1 MQPALIREKCM
12 NIEWKSC
19 FRIGI
24 SALILFVCIHYCDII
39 IALLG
44 NILSAGAP
52 VFIGLII
59 AYILN
64 ILMSFYEKHYFIRF
78 SHKKAV
84 RKSRRAV
91 CMVLAMVTLIGIV
104 TLVIWLVLPELFS
117 CVSFLLSEIPPAIE
131 EFLASEF
138 VVDVLPA
145 TILSELSDINW
156 KESISGVVKVVTSGL
171 GSTVST
177 IVVAVSTVFSKVV
190 TGLVGFIFAIYLLLG
205 KEQIQGQG
213 RRLMRSYL
221 PGKWVEK
228 ISYLLKVLDDSF
240 HRYIVGQCT
249 ESIILGVLCMVGMLI
264 LRLPYA
270 PMIGTLIGFTA
281 LIPVAGAYIG
291 AGVGAIMIFTVSPV
305 KALVF
310 LIFIL
315 VIQQIE
321 GNLIYPKV
329 VGNSVGLPA
338 IWVLATVTIGG
349 SLMGMLGML
358 IGVPI
363 AGALYR
369 LIREDMNR
377 REEKAAAAAAQK
389 RENKQSK
396 GAQKQL

>member
-1 MQPALIREKCM
+1 MQPALIRGKCM

-44 NILSAGAP
+44 SILSAGAP

-84 RKSRRAV
+84 QKSRRAV
-91 CMVLAMVTLIGIV
+91 CMVLAMVTLLGIV

-249 ESIILGVLCMVGMLI
+249 ESIILGVLCMAGMLI

-291 AGVGAIMIFTVSPV
+291 AAVGAIMIFTVSPV
-305 KALVF
+305 KALIF
-310 LIFIL
+310 LIFIV

-349 SLMGMLGML
+349 SLMGILGML

-389 RENKQSK
+389 RANRRSK
-396 GAQKQL
+396 GAQK

>member
-1 MQPALIREKCM
+1 M

-44 NILSAGAP
+44 SILSAGAP

-84 RKSRRAV
+84 QKSRRAV
-91 CMVLAMVTLIGIV
+91 CMVLALVTLFGIV
-104 TLVIWLVLPELFS
+104 ALVIGLVLPELFS

-249 ESIILGVLCMVGMLI
+249 ESIILGVLCMAGMLI

-349 SLMGMLGML
+349 SLMGILGML

-389 RENKQSK
+389 RANRRSK
-396 GAQKQL
+396 GAQK

>member
-1 MQPALIREKCM
+1 M

-19 FRIGI
+19 FRIGV
-24 SALILFVCIHYCDII
+24 SALILFVCIHYCDFI

-44 NILSAGAP
+44 GLVSAAAP

-64 ILMSFYEKHYFIRF
+64 ILMSFYEKHYFTEL
-78 SHKKAV
+78 SHKKIV
-84 RKSRRAV
+84 QKSRRVV
-91 CMVLAMVTLIGIV
+91 CMVLAMVTLVGIV
-104 TLVIWLVLPELFS
+104 TLVVRLVIPELFS

-156 KESISGVVKVVTSGL
+156 KESVSGLVQFITSGL

-177 IVVAVSTVFSKVV
+177 IVVAVSSVFSKVV

-205 KEQIQGQG
+205 KEQLQSQCK
-213 RRLMRSYL
+213 RLMRNYL
-221 PGKWVEK
+221 PRKWVEK
-228 ISYLLKVLDDSF
+228 VSYLLKVLDDSF

-249 ESIILGVLCMVGMLI
+249 EAIILGVLCMVGMLI
-264 LRLPYA
+264 LGLPYA

-281 LIPVAGAYIG
+281 LIPVAGAYIC
-291 AGVGAIMIFTVSPV
+291 AAVGAIMIFTVSPV
-305 KALVF
+305 EALIF
-310 LIFIL
+310 LIFIV

-349 SLMGMLGML
+349 SLLGIMGML

-377 REEKAAAAAAQK
+377 RENQK
-389 RENKQSK
+389 
-396 GAQKQL
+396 

>member
-1 MQPALIREKCM
+1 M

-24 SALILFVCIHYCDII
+24 SALILFLCIHYCDVML
-39 IALLG
+39 ALLG
-44 NILSAGAP
+44 GIVSAAAP
-52 VFIGLII
+52 IFIGLII

-64 ILMSFYEKHYFIRF
+64 ILMSFYERHYFTAHI
-78 SHKKAV
+78 HKKV
-84 RKSRRAV
+84 VQKSRRAV
-91 CMVLAMVTLIGIV
+91 CMVLALVTLIGIV
-104 TLVIWLVLPELFS
+104 TLIVRLVIPELFS

-156 KESISGVVKVVTSGL
+156 KESVSGLVQFVTSGL
-171 GSTVST
+171 GNTVST
-177 IVVAVSTVFSKVV
+177 IVVAVSAVFSTVV
-190 TGLVGFIFAIYLLLG
+190 TGFLGFIFAIYLLLG
-205 KEQIQGQG
+205 KEQLQNQGK
-213 RRLMRSYL
+213 RLMGSYL
-221 PGKWVEK
+221 PDKWVEK
-228 ISYLLKVLDDSF
+228 LAYLLKVLDDSF

-249 ESIILGVLCMVGMLI
+249 EAIILGVLCIAGMLI
-264 LRLPYA
+264 LGLPYA

-291 AGVGAIMIFTVSPV
+291 ATVGAIMIFTVSPV
-305 KALVF
+305 EALIF
-310 LIFIL
+310 LIFIV

-349 SLMGMLGML
+349 SLMGIMGML

-377 REEKAAAAAAQK
+377 REKKAV
-389 RENKQSK
+389 SK
-396 GAQKQL
+396 AEQE

>member
-1 MQPALIREKCM
+1 M

-24 SALILFVCIHYCDII
+24 SALILFLCIHYCDVVL
-39 IALLG
+39 ALLG
-44 NILSAGAP
+44 GIVSAAAP
-52 VFIGLII
+52 IFIGLII

-64 ILMSFYEKHYFIRF
+64 ILMSFYERHYFTA
-78 SHKKAV
+78 HVNKKV
-84 RKSRRAV
+84 VQKSRRAV
-91 CMVLAMVTLIGIV
+91 CMVLALVTLIGIV
-104 TLVIWLVLPELFS
+104 TLIVRLVIPELFS

-145 TILSELSDINW
+145 TILTELSDINW
-156 KESISGVVKVVTSGL
+156 KESVSGLVQFVTSGL

-177 IVVAVSTVFSKVV
+177 IVVAVSAVFSTVV
-190 TGLVGFIFAIYLLLG
+190 TGFLGFIFAIYLLLG
-205 KEQIQGQG
+205 KEQLQNQS
-213 RRLMRSYL
+213 RRLMDSYL

-228 ISYLLKVLDDSF
+228 LSYLLKVLDDSL

-249 ESIILGVLCMVGMLI
+249 EAIILGVLCIAGMLI
-264 LRLPYA
+264 LGLPYA

-305 KALVF
+305 EALIF
-310 LIFIL
+310 LIFIV

-349 SLMGMLGML
+349 SLMGIMGML

-369 LIREDMNR
+369 LLREDMNR
-377 REEKAAAAAAQK
+377 REKKPVTEAEQ
-389 RENKQSK
+389 E
-396 GAQKQL
+396 

>member
-1 MQPALIREKCM
+1 M

-24 SALILFVCIHYCDII
+24 SALILFLCIHYCDVML
-39 IALLG
+39 ALLG
-44 NILSAGAP
+44 GIVSAAAP
-52 VFIGLII
+52 IFIGLII

-64 ILMSFYEKHYFIRF
+64 ILMSFYERHYFTAHI
-78 SHKKAV
+78 HKKV
-84 RKSRRAV
+84 VQKSRRAV
-91 CMVLAMVTLIGIV
+91 CMVLALVTLIGIV
-104 TLVIWLVLPELFS
+104 TLIVRLVIPELFS

-156 KESISGVVKVVTSGL
+156 KESVSGLVQFVTSGL
-171 GSTVST
+171 GNTVST
-177 IVVAVSTVFSKVV
+177 IVVAVSAVFSTVV
-190 TGLVGFIFAIYLLLG
+190 TGFLGFIFAIYLLLG
-205 KEQIQGQG
+205 KEQLQNQGK
-213 RRLMRSYL
+213 RLMGSYL
-221 PGKWVEK
+221 PDKWVEK
-228 ISYLLKVLDDSF
+228 LAYLLKVLDDSF

-249 ESIILGVLCMVGMLI
+249 EAIILGVLCIAGMLI
-264 LRLPYA
+264 LGLPYA

-291 AGVGAIMIFTVSPV
+291 AAVGAIMIFTVSPV
-305 KALVF
+305 EALIF
-310 LIFIL
+310 LIFIV

-349 SLMGMLGML
+349 SLMGIMGML

-377 REEKAAAAAAQK
+377 REKKAV
-389 RENKQSK
+389 SK
-396 GAQKQL
+396 AEQE

>member
-1 MQPALIREKCM
+1 M

-24 SALILFVCIHYCDII
+24 SALILFLCIHYCDVVL
-39 IALLG
+39 ALLG
-44 NILSAGAP
+44 GIVSAAAP
-52 VFIGLII
+52 IFIGLII

-64 ILMSFYEKHYFIRF
+64 ILMSFYERHYFTA
-78 SHKKAV
+78 HVNKKV
-84 RKSRRAV
+84 VLKSRRAV
-91 CMVLAMVTLIGIV
+91 CMVLALVTLVGIV
-104 TLVIWLVLPELFS
+104 TLIVRLVIPELFS

-156 KESISGVVKVVTSGL
+156 KESVSGLVQFVTSGL

-177 IVVAVSTVFSKVV
+177 IVVAVSAVFSTVV
-190 TGLVGFIFAIYLLLG
+190 TGFLGFIFAIYLLLG
-205 KEQIQGQG
+205 KEQLQNQG
-213 RRLMRSYL
+213 RRLMGSYL

-228 ISYLLKVLDDSF
+228 LSYLLKVLDDSF

-249 ESIILGVLCMVGMLI
+249 EAIILGVLCIAGMLI
-264 LRLPYA
+264 LGLPYA

-305 KALVF
+305 EALIF
-310 LIFIL
+310 LIFIV

-349 SLMGMLGML
+349 SLMGIMGML

-369 LIREDMNR
+369 LLREDMNR
-377 REEKAAAAAAQK
+377 REKKPVTEAEQ
-389 RENKQSK
+389 E
-396 GAQKQL
+396 

>member
-1 MQPALIREKCM
+1 M

-19 FRIGI
+19 FRIGV
-24 SALILFVCIHYCDII
+24 SALILFVCIHYCDLI

-44 NILSAGAP
+44 GIVSAAAP

-64 ILMSFYEKHYFIRF
+64 ILMSFYEKHYFTGHA
-78 SHKKAV
+78 HKKIV
-84 RKSRRAV
+84 QKSRRVV
-91 CMVLAMVTLIGIV
+91 CMVLALVTLVGIV
-104 TLVIWLVLPELFS
+104 TLVIRLVIPELFS

-156 KESISGVVKVVTSGL
+156 KESVYGLVQFITSGL

-177 IVVAVSTVFSKVV
+177 IVVAVSSVFSKVV

-205 KEQIQGQG
+205 KEQLQSQGK
-213 RRLMRSYL
+213 RLMRNYL
-221 PGKWVEK
+221 PRKWVEK

-249 ESIILGVLCMVGMLI
+249 EAIILGVLCMVGMLI
-264 LRLPYA
+264 LGLPYV

-291 AGVGAIMIFTVSPV
+291 AAVGAIMIFTVSPV
-305 KALVF
+305 EALIF
-310 LIFIL
+310 LIFIV

-349 SLMGMLGML
+349 SLMGIVGML

-377 REEKAAAAAAQK
+377 REK
-389 RENKQSK
+389 RK
-396 GAQKQL
+396 

>member
-1 MQPALIREKCM
+1 M

>member
-1 MQPALIREKCM
+1 M

-24 SALILFVCIHYCDII
+24 SALILFICIHYCDII

-44 NILSAGAP
+44 SILSAGAP

-84 RKSRRAV
+84 QKSRRAV
-91 CMVLAMVTLIGIV
+91 CMVLAMVTLLGIV

-249 ESIILGVLCMVGMLI
+249 ESIILGVLCMAGMLI

-305 KALVF
+305 KALIF
-310 LIFIL
+310 LIFIV

-349 SLMGMLGML
+349 SLMGILGML

-389 RENKQSK
+389 RANRRSK
-396 GAQKQL
+396 GAQK